1 MCRLAGCGRCIGCC
15 KQFFFEKKNQKT
27 FATWR
32 TLPESAA
39 TASQK
44 SFASFLQK
52 RRSSS
57 LRSLMPP
64 HPYRGLPP
72 DQFWST
78 AIRPAQAAAFDPV
91 RAPKFTFS
99 PTDAVAAA
107 GSCFAQH
114 IARHLEQSGYN
125 YLRAEAPGAATEP
138 VFSARFGN
146 IYTVRQLRQLLLGAY
161 GLHRPACRVWKRA
174 DGRFIDPLRPQL
186 FPDGFATPAEVIA
199 ERRRHLAAVR
209 TVFQECRVFIFTLG
223 LTEAWLA
230 PDGTAL
236 PVPPGAVGADP
247 PDGDATYHNFTVAE
261 MRADM
266 EQFLSD
272 LIAVNPGVR
281 VILTVSPVPLVATYE
296 GQHVLV
302 ANTYSKAALRV
313 VAEEITTAHANVAY
327 FPSYEIITAPHLRG
341 AYFDTDLRGILPAG
355 VAHVM
360 RVFAAHMMRAG
371 PAPATAAPAQAVPTE
386 AARARQAALA
396 EILCDEELLEPKA
409 RL

>member
-1 MCRLAGCGRCIGCC
+1 
-15 KQFFFEKKNQKT
+15 
-27 FATWR
+27 
-32 TLPESAA
+32 
-39 TASQK
+39 
-44 SFASFLQK
+44 
-52 RRSSS
+52 
-57 LRSLMPP
+57 MPP
-64 HPYRGLPP
+64 HPYRGLPA

-78 AIRPAQAAAFDPV
+78 AIRPTSAADFDPV
-91 RAPKFTFS
+91 RDAKFTFS

-114 IARHLEQSGYN
+114 IARHLEQAGYN
-125 YLRAEAPGAATEP
+125 YLRAEAPGAPGEP

-161 GLHRPACRVWKRA
+161 GLHRPASRVWKRA

-186 FPDGFATPAEVIA
+186 FPAGFATPAEVIE
-199 ERRRHLAAVR
+199 ERRRHLEAVR
-209 TVFQECRVFIFTLG
+209 TVFQDCRVFVFTLG

-247 PDGDATYHNFTVAE
+247 PDGDARYHNFTVAE
-261 MRADM
+261 MREDM
-266 EQFLSD
+266 AQFLSD
-272 LIAVNPGVR
+272 LVAVNPGVR

-296 GQHVLV
+296 SRHVLV
-302 ANTYSKAALRV
+302 SNTYSKAALRV
-313 VAEEITTAHANVAY
+313 VAEEIANAYANVAY
-327 FPSYEIITAPHLRG
+327 FPSYEIVTAPHLHG
-341 AYFDTDLRGILPAG
+341 AYFDSDLRGVLPAG

-360 RVFAAHMMRAG
+360 RVFAAHMMRTEAG
-371 PAPATAAPAQAVPTE
+371 PAPTASAPAAAVATD

>member
-1 MCRLAGCGRCIGCC
+1 
-15 KQFFFEKKNQKT
+15 
-27 FATWR
+27 
-32 TLPESAA
+32 
-39 TASQK
+39 
-44 SFASFLQK
+44 
-52 RRSSS
+52 
-57 LRSLMPP
+57 MPP
-64 HPYRGLPP
+64 HPYRGLPA

-78 AIRPAQAAAFDPV
+78 AIRPAQAADFDPV
-91 RAPKFTFS
+91 RDAKFTFS

-114 IARHLEQSGYN
+114 IARYLEQSGYN
-125 YLRAEAPGAATEP
+125 YLRAEPPGAPTEP

-161 GLHRPACRVWKRA
+161 GLHRPASRVWKRA

-186 FPDGFATPAEVIA
+186 FPAGFATPAEVIA

-209 TVFQECRVFIFTLG
+209 TVFQACRVFVFTLG

-261 MRADM
+261 MREDF

-272 LIAVNPGVR
+272 LTAVNPGVR

-296 GQHVLV
+296 GRHVLV
-302 ANTYSKAALRV
+302 SNTYSKAALRV
-313 VAEEITTAHANVAY
+313 VAEEITSAHANVAY
-327 FPSYEIITAPHLRG
+327 FPSYEIITAPQLRG
-341 AYFDTDLRGILPAG
+341 AYFDSDLRGIVPAG

-360 RVFAAHMMRAG
+360 RVFAAHMMRAA
-371 PAPATAAPAQAVPTE
+371 PAPEAPPPAAAAAVPTDV
-386 AARARQAALA
+386 ARARHATLA